1 MKKNLIGNYLPHACG
16 TNTSGLARYLLNKY
30 STSYADDKQSRQ
42 KKEFQFQFLL
52 FSCSELPPRIKKAQP
67 NLKKKKLNKQKPV
80 KTQKVETGEKTKDL
94 LTIAICSAARQLRVV
109 SVALD

>member
-1 MKKNLIGNYLPHACG
+1 MSNKAKKTKIVNIRVTDEEKLNWELFAHACG

-52 FSCSELPPRIKKAQP
+52 FRRKGLR
-67 NLKKKKLNKQKPV
+67 
-80 KTQKVETGEKTKDL
+80 GEMGFGISDESHP
-94 LTIAICSAARQLRVV
+94 APSAKFIRDFYPFRN
-109 SVALD
+109 